1 MRAFASY
8 EFERLH
14 LRKCD
19 FEAYRCLM
27 KSEHK
32 DKKNLQFLEC
42 KNQRRQWQNLFIFEP
57 FFIFC
62 ISYEET
68 HCQDNAQCIRGDF
81 AVK

>member
-1 MRAFASY
+1 
-8 EFERLH
+8 
-14 LRKCD
+14 
-19 FEAYRCLM
+19 M

-68 HCQDNAQCIRGDF
+68 HCQDNAQCIRGDILQLNNKQRIIREF
-81 AVK
+81 RGCHHISIKLK